1 MKNEKKLILKYLVKI
16 ETPKTHLVNIKIIGE
31 KLSSDSHLDFFLPS
45 WSPGSYL
52 MREYGRNVQSFQANR
67 SCGQE
72 LYFEQISKGTW
83 RVKWEKLD
91 KDNSFEISY
100 NVFCHDLTVRT
111 SHIDVT
117 HAFLHGPSIFMG
129 VLNKQIDNPIVKVD
143 FPGSWSK
150 VSTGLVDISEDRNN
164 FEYQAENYDSLLDCP
179 MEIGCHFT
187 DGFVAG
193 GKNHYL
199 AFYGEQLPHSN
210 NIREDIKIIVEHIS
224 SLMEG
229 MPYEDYTFISHF
241 LPNKFGG
248 LEHSNST
255 VLQYD
260 NRSFSSRKDYIRW
273 LALVSHEYF
282 HTWNIKRIRPK
293 GLGPFNYLKE
303 AETSLLWLAEGLT
316 SFMDE
321 LFIYRCGLI
330 TLEEY
335 LDLQKDNLLRYY
347 SIKGRRFHSLENSS
361 FNAWNKLYRP
371 DENSTNS
378 SISYYLKG
386 GIAFFILHTLFIKNE
401 KNINDLLHELWQS
414 YLKNPKE
421 GLETEDILNMIE
433 RIGNTSI
440 RDKFD
445 LMISTTEELDIIDS
459 FNSIGLELDF
469 QAEEGSYLGIKHKL
483 SGDRVYI
490 HSVELDGPAYK
501 SGLNAGDEIIAIN
514 GNRVLADDM
523 TKVDKY
529 LLPNKYYDFA
539 IFRIGKL
546 TNVEVLV
553 EPKPSTLKVIKVL
566 DQDLAEK
573 ALK

>member
-1 MKNEKKLILKYLVKI
+1 MKNEKKLILKYFLKI
-16 ETPKTHLVNIKIIGE
+16 EDPKTHQVNMKIIG
-31 KLSSDSHLDFFLPS
+31 KKHSGDGHLDFFIPS

-52 MREYGRNVQSFQANR
+52 MREYGRNIQSFQANR
-67 SCGQE
+67 SSGQE

-83 RVKWEKLD
+83 RVQWEKLD
-91 KDNSFEISY
+91 NDNTFEISY

-111 SHIDVT
+111 SHIDAS

-129 VLNKQIDNPIVKVD
+129 VLNKKVEKPVVEIN
-143 FPGSWSK
+143 FPASWSK
-150 VSTGLVDISEDRNN
+150 VSTGLVDISENRNT
-164 FEYQAENYDSLLDCP
+164 FEYQAANYDTLLDSP
-179 MEIGCHFT
+179 IEIGCHFT
-187 DGFVAG
+187 DGFIAG

-199 AFYGEQLPHSN
+199 AFYGEQLPHEN
-210 NIREDIKIIVEHIS
+210 NINKDIKIIVDHIS
-224 SLMEG
+224 GLMGG
-229 MPYEDYTFISHF
+229 MPYDDYTFISHF

-260 NRSFSSRKDYIRW
+260 NRSFASRKEYIRW

-293 GLGPFNYLKE
+293 DLGPFNYLKE
-303 AETSLLWLAEGLT
+303 AETTLLWLAEGLT

-330 TLEEY
+330 SLEEY
-335 LDLQKDNLLRYY
+335 LDLQKDNLLRYF
-347 SIKGRRFHSLENSS
+347 SIKGRRFHSLESSS

-371 DENSTNS
+371 DENSNNS

-386 GIAFFILHTLFIKNE
+386 GIVFFILNTLFIKNK

-414 YLKNPKE
+414 FLNNPEE
-421 GLETEDILNMIE
+421 GVDTEDVLNMIE
-433 RIGNTSI
+433 KIGNISI

-459 FNSIGLELDF
+459 FKSIGLELEF
-469 QAEEGSYLGIKHKL
+469 QVEEGSYLGITQKL
-483 SGDRVYI
+483 HGDRVYI

-514 GNRVLADDM
+514 ENRVLADDIA
-523 TKVDKY
+523 KVGKY

-539 IFRIGKL
+539 VFRTGKL
-546 TNVEVLV
+546 INIEVLV
-553 EPKPSTLKVIKVL
+553 ESKPSTLKTIKIL